1 MCGIAG
7 VAGFENVTPRLYE
20 GIRALEYRGY
30 DSCGIAV
37 LGDGRIEVRK
47 NVGGVEEV
55 GQRERFLDLCGSVG
69 IAHTRWA
76 THGGV
81 TRENAHPHLSCD
93 RQFAVVHNGII
104 DNYRE
109 LRERLA
115 AEGHH
120 FVSAT
125 DTEIV
130 AHLLEACQAKLGDP
144 VEAFLHALG
153 ELRGSYALAVVTT
166 LAPGRILCAKQRSP
180 LILGLGEDGNY
191 IGSDFNA
198 FIERTRRAV
207 ILEDGEAAVVSPDDY
222 FVREHTRGEVVPKKV
237 VTIAWDA
244 EMARKGGYPHY
255 MLKEIHEQP
264 QAVRA
269 ALQTEASTIEALADL
284 LASARQVYLVG
295 VGTTYYVALAGQSFL
310 AQLAGRFAPAV
321 SSDEFRHVARPG
333 PEDLVLSI
341 SQSGETYDT
350 LDAVRYARERGA
362 RTAAIVNVVGS
373 SLERA
378 VDVSVLQMSGPE
390 ISVISTKAAL
400 AQMVIL
406 GRIAAALAVRLT
418 DNAHE
423 AGAAARRA
431 QRALEDLPEH
441 IERFLNEQSGFLNL
455 LARRHAEARHWLFL
469 GRGIYASV
477 ALECALKMKEVSYVH
492 AEGMPAGFLKHGT
505 LALIDDA
512 VRSLVFM
519 PPPEDRRLY
528 ELTVSSAHEI
538 KARGGRIVGFAFA
551 PEEGLL
557 DDAVI
562 LPATSPLTAPLL
574 ELVAGQLFSYFT
586 AVALGRSIDRP
597 RSLAKSVTV
606 P

>member
-7 VAGFENVTPRLYE
+7 VTGFENVAPRLYQ

-47 NVGGVEEV
+47 NVGGVEDV
-55 GQRERFLDLCGSVG
+55 GQRERFLDLTGTVG

-81 TRENAHPHLSCD
+81 TRDNAHPHLSCD
-93 RQFAVVHNGII
+93 GQFAVVHNGII
-104 DNYRE
+104 DNYRG
-109 LRERLA
+109 LRDRLVA
-115 AEGHH
+115 DGHH

-130 AHLLEACQAKLGDP
+130 AHLLEAWQAKLGDP
-144 VEAFLHALG
+144 VEAFLHVLG
-153 ELRGSYALAVVTT
+153 ELKGSYALAVVTV

-191 IGSDFNA
+191 VGSDFNA
-198 FIERTRRAV
+198 FIERTKRAV
-207 ILEDGEAAVVSPDDY
+207 ILEDGEVAVVSPDDY
-222 FVREHTRGEVVPKKV
+222 FVRAHARGEVIPKKV
-237 VTIAWDA
+237 LTIAWDA
-244 EMARKGGYPHY
+244 EMAKKGGYPHY

-264 QAVRA
+264 RAVRA
-269 ALQTEASTIEALADL
+269 ALQTEAPKVEALAEL
-284 LASARQVYLVG
+284 LANARQVYLVG

-310 AQLAGRFAPAV
+310 AQLAGRYAPAV

-333 PEDLVLSI
+333 PEDVVLSI

-362 RTAAIVNVVGS
+362 RTAAIVNVIGS

-378 VDVSVLQMSGPE
+378 VDVAVLQMSGPE

-406 GRIAAALAVRLT
+406 GRVAATLAGRLP
-418 DNAHE
+418 NGSRE

-431 QRALEDLPEH
+431 LEELPDQ

-455 LARRHAEARHWLFL
+455 LARRHAEVDHWLFL

-512 VRSLVFM
+512 VGSLVFM
-519 PPPEDRRLY
+519 PPREDQRLY

-538 KARGGRIVGFAFA
+538 KARGGRIVAFAYA

-562 LPATSPLTAPLL
+562 LPATSPVTAPLL